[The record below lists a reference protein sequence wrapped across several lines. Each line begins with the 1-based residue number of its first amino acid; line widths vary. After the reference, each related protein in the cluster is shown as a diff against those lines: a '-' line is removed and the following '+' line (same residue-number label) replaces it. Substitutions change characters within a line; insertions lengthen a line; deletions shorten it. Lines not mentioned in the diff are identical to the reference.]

1 MWRMWGLN
9 DASMWIVRVTR
20 EVQIQRCQ
28 LRKMLRKQQAYD
40 KFRLFE
46 NVQQRFD
53 GCIICVIRHRND
65 DEDLYLLKKKKDKRE
80 KSGTSYW
87 A

>member
-1 MWRMWGLN
+1 MWRMWGLI

-20 EVQIQRCQ
+20 DVQMQRCQ

-65 DEDLYLLKKKKDKRE
+65 DGGLPIKKDKRE